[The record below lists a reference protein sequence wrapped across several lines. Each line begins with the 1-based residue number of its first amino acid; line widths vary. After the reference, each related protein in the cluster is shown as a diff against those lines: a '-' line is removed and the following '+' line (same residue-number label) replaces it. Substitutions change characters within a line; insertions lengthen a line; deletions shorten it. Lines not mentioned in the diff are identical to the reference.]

1 MMLIDVR
8 CLIRIRVA
16 SRGVLPAPRELDR
29 QEIRGLM
36 EPRGLEEMQGQ
47 SGTQEKGKNR
57 RPWLKLSRNEH
68 NLRRTRAS

>member
-36 EPRGLEEMQGQ
+36 EPRGEVEGI
-47 SGTQEKGKNR
+47 GREAGAEWNTREGKES
-57 RPWLKLSRNEH
+57 PSL
-68 NLRRTRAS
+68 A